1 LPLPLPNLDDRRW
14 ADLVEEGVALLPRYA
29 PAWTDHNIHDPG
41 ITIIELFAWL
51 TEQSIYRANRIS
63 DRHRRKFLALIGF
76 SPRPPQPANA
86 ILGVTLAAGA
96 GPLDVPVGCVF
107 LASAPAMGALPFTT
121 IAPVT
126 LLEANLVSAQVHD
139 GTRFSDRTRALV
151 DHAPILAFGSSP
163 RPAGADDG
171 PGLYLGFDQAWP
183 ANVEAT
189 LHFNI
194 AGTDGSERARLL
206 AELEAIAAE
215 CKPPSP
221 CSPCPPHPA
230 SWCID
235 SVDPTDGSGSSTT
248 TTSAALLLHH
258 SVRLVW
264 EYFGATGW
272 QRLEAVAGEVIDD
285 TRSLTLDGTVRFR
298 LPNPMVASAIGAV
311 PDSRFW
317 IRSRIDRGDYD
328 AAPMLSTITFNAVQL
343 VQTLLVTEHQVTTGN
358 DLPEQHVL
366 LEPSPI
372 AFGRVDLHTVEPT
385 GNRPW
390 RLRIDLDASGPRD
403 ADAMLDATRGEL
415 FFGDGERGRVPP
427 ADASLMAS
435 WSFTDAAR
443 GNLPADGKWEFA
455 ADKTTPLSIAATALN
470 AALLGVDPA
479 LFAASFATLS
489 NLDAATGG
497 ADAETI
503 GEAAARAAEFLWAHE
518 RLVELCPAEICDTL
532 DQLDPMEVRDRP
544 APARAVTA
552 LDYERIAVDV
562 PGTRVRR
569 ARAWPG
575 IDARYPCL
583 AAPGTVTVIIVP
595 ALPAGRPQP
604 SRGLI
609 RAVRSYLERRRT
621 ICTRLIVLGP
631 TYRIV
636 AVRATVRM
644 REGAEPAR
652 VGQDV
657 VQALRTFLDPL
668 EGGSA
673 GLGWPFGRDVYR
685 SEILHVIDSVDGV
698 DHVIGCELSA
708 DAGEPQ
714 CGNICI
720 PANMLAASGDH
731 RIQVV
736 EP

>member
-1 LPLPLPNLDDRRW
+1 MPLPLPNLDDRRW
-14 ADLVEEGVALLPRYA
+14 ADLVEEGVALVPRYA

-41 ITIIELFAWL
+41 ITLIELFAWL

-86 ILGVTLAAGA
+86 LVAVTLTAGA
-96 GPLDVPVGCVF
+96 GPLDLPVGCVF
-107 LASAPAMGALPFTT
+107 LASVPAIGTLPFTT

-126 LLEANLVSAQVHD
+126 LLEGNLVAVQVHD
-139 GTRFSDRTRALV
+139 GTRFSDRTLALV
-151 DHAPILAFGSSP
+151 DHAPILAFG
-163 RPAGADDG
+163 PAPAPGGASDG

-194 AGTDGSERARLL
+194 AGTDASERARLL
-206 AELEAIAAE
+206 AELEAVAAE
-215 CKPPSP
+215 CKPSSP
-221 CSPCPPHPA
+221 CSPCPPNPA
-230 SWCID
+230 SWCTD
-235 SVDPTDGSGSSTT
+235 PVDPTDGTTGSTT
-248 TTSAALLLHH
+248 TTPSTLLLHH
-258 SVRLVW
+258 SVRLIW
-264 EYFGATGW
+264 EYYGAIGW
-272 QRLEAVAGEVIDD
+272 HQLDAAAGEVIDD

-298 LPNPMVASAIGAV
+298 LPGAMVAAAIGAV
-311 PDSRFW
+311 PDARYW
-317 IRSRIDRGDYD
+317 IRCRIDRGEYD
-328 AAPMLSTITFNAVQL
+328 AAPILSTITFNALQL
-343 VQTLLVTEHQVTTGN
+343 VQTLLVTEQEVMTGSG
-358 DLPEQHVL
+358 LPEQHVL
-366 LEPSPI
+366 LEPSPV
-372 AFGRVDLHTVEPT
+372 AFGRVDLNTVEPP
-385 GNRPW
+385 GKRPW
-390 RLRIDLDASGPRD
+390 RLRTDLDASGPRD
-403 ADAMLDATRGEL
+403 ADAMLDSTSGEL

-427 ADASLMAS
+427 EGVPVMAS
-435 WSFTDAAR
+435 WSFTQAGR
-443 GNLPADGKWEFA
+443 GNLPAESKWVFA
-455 ADKTTPLSIAATALN
+455 ADTSTPLSIAATALN
-470 AALLGVDPA
+470 AALLGINPA
-479 LFAASFATLS
+479 LFATSFDKLT

-497 ADAETI
+497 ADEETI

-518 RLVELCPAEICDTL
+518 RLVELCPAETCDTL
-532 DQLDPMEVRDRP
+532 DQLDPAEARDRP
-544 APARAVTA
+544 APPRAVTA

-583 AAPGTVTVIIVP
+583 AAPGTVTVVIVP
-595 ALPAGRPQP
+595 ELPAARPQP

-621 ICTRLIVLGP
+621 ICTRLIVLSP
-631 TYRIV
+631 TYRVV
-636 AVRATVRM
+636 AVRATVRLC
-644 REGAEPAR
+644 EGAEPSR

-698 DHVIGCELSA
+698 DHVLGCELSA

-731 RIQVV
+731 QIRVV